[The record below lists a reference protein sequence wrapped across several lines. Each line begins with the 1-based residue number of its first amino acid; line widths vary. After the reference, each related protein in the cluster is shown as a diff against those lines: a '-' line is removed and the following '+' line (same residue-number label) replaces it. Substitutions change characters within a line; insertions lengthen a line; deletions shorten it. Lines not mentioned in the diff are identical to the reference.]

1 MQRLEGNTTPMADA
15 TLRNLLLDSLPA
27 QLYAELKQKLV
38 AVPLPKRTVLY
49 EAHRAPRFAHFMTSG
64 IASVVVETPDGATAE
79 VNLLGNEALV
89 EAMQLLGPTP
99 MLTRCFMQVEGTAL
113 RMPFKD
119 LQDVFNKSDG
129 FSRPVLQLVQNQN
142 ALTSQIAACNR
153 LHSAEER
160 MARWLLMVQ
169 DRVYNDDLKLTQEFL
184 AQMLGA
190 RRSTVALAAGA
201 LQTGGM
207 IRYNRG
213 LVTIL
218 DRDSLIRAACDCYP
232 LLKNLLAGLYTHQ

>member
-1 MQRLEGNTTPMADA
+1 M
-15 TLRNLLLDSLPA
+15 
-27 QLYAELKQKLV
+27 
-38 AVPLPKRTVLY
+38 PKRTVLY
-49 EAHRAPRFAHFMTSG
+49 EPHSTPRYAHFMTSG

-79 VNLLGNEALV
+79 VNLLGSEALV
-89 EAMQLLGPTP
+89 EAVQLLGPTP

-119 LQDVFNKSDG
+119 LQEIFNQSEAL
-129 FSRPVLQLVQNQN
+129 SRPVLQFVQNQN

-169 DRVYNDDLKLTQEFL
+169 DRVRDDDLKLTQEFL

-207 IRYNRG
+207 IRYHRG

-218 DRDSLIRAACDCYP
+218 DRDNLIRAACDCYP
-232 LLKNLLAGLYTHQ
+232 LLKSLLSGLYSQQGKNNV